1 MSDNKSPMKAST
13 PEYDEFDINLVVN
26 KITKSKYDELKSQS
40 RIDNQQLYLI
50 PNNALYLGN
59 DKIAESGSGSTV
71 TVEPKLTSGKL
82 IADITV
88 DGTKTQIYAP
98 EGSSPGQTQTITAG
112 QGLTYNSSTGEIKIN
127 DTIYGIIQALSGLAN
142 INSIVITES

>member
-1 MSDNKSPMKAST
+1 MSDNKSLMKAST
-13 PEYDEFDINLVVN
+13 SEYDEFDINLVVN

-59 DKIAESGSGSTV
+59 DKIAESGRGSTV
-71 TVEPKLTSGKL
+71 TVDPKLTSGKL
-82 IADITV
+82 IATISV
-88 DGTKTQIYAP
+88 DGNPTDIYAP
-98 EGSSPGQTQTITAG
+98 EGSTPGQTITAG
-112 QGLTYNSSTGEIKIN
+112 QGLTYNSSTGEIKID
-127 DTIYGIIQALSGLAN
+127 DTIYGIIQALSGLVN

>member
-1 MSDNKSPMKAST
+1 MLKTYNCSFLQ
-13 PEYDEFDINLVVN
+13 Y
-26 KITKSKYDELKSQS
+26 KYH
-40 RIDNQQLYLI
+40 QQLYLI

-71 TVEPKLTSGKL
+71 TVEPKLTTGKL

-98 EGSSPGQTQTITAG
+98 EGTSPGQTITAG

-127 DTIYGIIQALSGLAN
+127 DTIYRII
-142 INSIVITES
+142 